1 MLDRIGQGGGGLA
14 RAAVEAAL
22 KRQAEAVARARQ
34 SAQSI
39 PADLAQRPGQAQ
51 DAAGLSD
58 FSTALTRGI
67 GELNST
73 VTRADQLPV
82 DVLSGKVTD
91 IHEVAARLK
100 ESELSLRFAL
110 EVRDK
115 FIDAYREIMRMSV

>member
-1 MLDRIGQGGGGLA
+1 LSQGIGQ
-14 RAAVEAAL
+14 
-22 KRQAEAVARARQ
+22 
-34 SAQSI
+34 
-39 PADLAQRPGQAQ
+39 
-51 DAAGLSD
+51 
-58 FSTALTRGI
+58 
-67 GELNST
+67 LNSSL
-73 VTRADQLPV
+73 VRADQLPV